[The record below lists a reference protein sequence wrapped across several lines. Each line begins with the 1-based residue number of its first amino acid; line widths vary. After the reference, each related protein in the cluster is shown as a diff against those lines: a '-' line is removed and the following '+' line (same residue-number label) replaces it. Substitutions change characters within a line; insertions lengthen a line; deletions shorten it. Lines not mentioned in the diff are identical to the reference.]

1 MAVLGSGIRVGSPK
15 FRVGNGRMAA
25 GKWTVN
31 NLTNSLICS
40 KKFTLGR
47 QHISLGRQLPTLPNS

>member
-1 MAVLGSGIRVGSPK
+1 MLAVAVLGFGIRVGSQK

-31 NLTNSLICS
+31 NLTNSSLICL
-40 KKFTLGR
+40 K
-47 QHISLGRQLPTLPNS
+47 